1 VHIDITKEKYVMHIN
16 IDNHLNFALCEL
28 KLTLVSTLHIS
39 MKQEGPYHILAPS
52 SSGFNIN
59 STTLRPYLLLRV
71 FTLKRCEDIQE
82 FGVHL
87 ILSNLLNTFS

>member
-1 VHIDITKEKYVMHIN
+1 MHIN
-16 IDNHLNFALCEL
+16 ICNHLNFALCEL

-59 STTLRPYLLLRV
+59 STTLTRTMEVTKHKYVVSISIKKNLRIAF
-71 FTLKRCEDIQE
+71 FTP
-82 FGVHL
+82 
-87 ILSNLLNTFS
+87 